1 MIFSV
6 PLYIGYRG
14 VFWPAPYE
22 INKLM
27 DYNLESTSGNLDS
40 ISPINV
46 TRLWQVA
53 HLKPPYINNYTLK
66 HHEEQ
71 QVAKMPFA

>member
-1 MIFSV
+1 
-6 PLYIGYRG
+6 
-14 VFWPAPYE
+14 
-22 INKLM
+22 M
-27 DYNLESTSGNLDS
+27 DYNIESTSGYLNS

-53 HLKPPYINNYTLK
+53 HLKLPYVNNYTLK